1 MLLCVENSPTLLGFV
16 KEFFWIITMLNFWR
30 GRGLDRTDDELVS
43 WWSVKQKQN
52 SLIVAVILERWGYS
66 DGGQVPVTNTSVI
79 SAWGTGSWLLSWIL
93 IVTVL
98 VNGRHCHL
106 CVTDPQI
113 NKFMQ
118 IIFPLLPL
126 QSKNQIL
133 EATYEYLED
142 LQEKCQ
148 RYHNMDTQS
157 IHREFSFFDSLLGN
171 IVILVNDIQR
181 FNISLSKEL

>member
-1 MLLCVENSPTLLGFV
+1 
-16 KEFFWIITMLNFWR
+16 
-30 GRGLDRTDDELVS
+30 
-43 WWSVKQKQN
+43 
-52 SLIVAVILERWGYS
+52 
-66 DGGQVPVTNTSVI
+66 
-79 SAWGTGSWLLSWIL
+79 
-93 IVTVL
+93 
-98 VNGRHCHL
+98 
-106 CVTDPQI
+106 
-113 NKFMQ
+113 MQ

-171 IVILVNDIQR
+171 IVILGNDIQR
-181 FNISLSKEL
+181 FDISLSKEL